1 MAKWKKCV
9 TTLIIIGLLIVEAW
23 ALIFSIN
30 SNLSPVLYIAHRG
43 HGYFDNTAEAF
54 YNSTEYWGIE
64 CDVRI
69 TDDGKFIL
77 NHDAEVQFDDGS
89 IVNVEASTYSSLI
102 DGRLPGGYALCSF
115 AKYLDICNELDK
127 VAVVELK
134 SDLTDAE
141 VTMLLDEIEE
151 YHSINK
157 SMIISF
163 SQSNLLKVKAQANIK
178 LQYLFSNNKEY
189 AMDFCIKNKID
200 PSINYGEIS
209 KEDVKIAHANNLK
222 IGVWTVNL
230 MGANITMKNYGVD
243 YITSDYFSC

>member
-9 TTLIIIGLLIVEAW
+9 ITLIIIGLLIIEAW

-30 SNLSPVLYIAHRG
+30 FNSSPVLYIAHRG
-43 HGYFDNTAEAF
+43 HGYLDNTAEAF

-151 YHSINK
+151 YHSINQ

-163 SQSNLLKVKAQANIK
+163 SQSNLL
-178 LQYLFSNNKEY
+178 
-189 AMDFCIKNKID
+189 
-200 PSINYGEIS
+200 PSETNVI
-209 KEDVKIAHANNLK
+209 
-222 IGVWTVNL
+222 
-230 MGANITMKNYGVD
+230 
-243 YITSDYFSC
+243 